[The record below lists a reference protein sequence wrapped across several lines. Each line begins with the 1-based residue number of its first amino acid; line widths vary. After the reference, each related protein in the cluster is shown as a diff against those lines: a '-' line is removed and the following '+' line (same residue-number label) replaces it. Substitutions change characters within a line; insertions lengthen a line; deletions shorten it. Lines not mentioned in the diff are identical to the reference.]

1 MKKAVILV
9 ALVSAT
15 VLAGCGLA
23 AAQAQ
28 QAPADID
35 KALEQVRQDART
47 DVNALIGAS
56 MNFTSDEAAKFWPL
70 YRDYEAKRK
79 AIADER
85 FAIIK
90 DYAATYETMTD
101 AKATELVQRSL
112 SLEDKLTA
120 AKREFLA
127 QLQKALPGKTAARF
141 YQVNNRI
148 ENLVNLALAS
158 EIPLVK

>member
-1 MKKAVILV
+1 
-9 ALVSAT
+9 
-15 VLAGCGLA
+15 
-23 AAQAQ
+23 
-28 QAPADID
+28 
-35 KALEQVRQDART
+35 
-47 DVNALIGAS
+47 
-56 MNFTSDEAAKFWPL
+56 
-70 YRDYEAKRK
+70 
-79 AIADER
+79 
-85 FAIIK
+85 
-90 DYAATYETMTD
+90 MTD
-101 AKATELVQRSL
+101 AKATDLVQRSL